1 MRRKSRRPTN
11 VSGLTLVL
19 GTLVA
24 LEFFYIMY
32 LETFATRSRTTARVF
47 NMTEQELARD
57 SVSVLFKN
65 QGVYNG
71 LIGVGL
77 LYGLFVSQS
86 IEIVTMLLIYIV
98 LVALY
103 GSITSNKKIILT
115 QGGLAILTL
124 LSMLF

>member
-1 MRRKSRRPTN
+1 M
-11 VSGLTLVL
+11 SGLTLVL

-24 LEFFYIMY
+24 LEFFYILY
-32 LETFATRSRTTARVF
+32 LETFATRSKTTARVF

-71 LIGVGL
+71 LIGIGL

-86 IEIVTMLLIYIV
+86 TEIVTMILIYIV

-103 GSITSNKKIILT
+103 GSVTSNKKIILT

-124 LSMLF
+124 LSMLL